1 MNFQFLFLVI
11 SLMIFS
17 CQNWVEAQYPKRNQ
31 YNQQSQYNQQ
41 QTWQQQ
47 QKIVKSPPRLN
58 VNSVGFIGGPDSDR
72 DGPVRQMFLLYR
84 RFLAYMII
92 NRQGTTL

>member
-1 MNFQFLFLVI
+1 
-11 SLMIFS
+11 MIFT
-17 CQNWVEAQYPKRNQ
+17 CQNRVEAQYPKRNQ
-31 YNQQSQYNQQ
+31 YNQQQTQYNQQ

-47 QKIVKSPPRLN
+47 QQKTAKSPHLN
-58 VNSVGFIGGPDSDR
+58 VNFVGFIGGPDSDR